1 METFFY
7 QQEQISSIS
16 KIPSGEQQLNIKEF
30 MCVNLLDSSFDYCR
44 YLSEA
49 IAPYQN
55 TTSTVDPE
63 SNNVMSD
70 SVSSILDDK
79 TQLGV
84 HNSPKRRKAKDTSS
98 GSTSSKCK
106 DSNGGRRKKQKRELE
121 KKKQEEMKAKLEAQ
135 PDGYIHVRARRGQ
148 ATDSHSLAERVRRE
162 KISARMKMLQSL
174 VPGCNNIVGKA
185 QVLDKIINYV
195 QSLQSQVEFLSME
208 LASSE
213 DIPDI
218 LEYSFDQDIIQG
230 VGGTG
235 GMTYEEAPYG
245 EYKQPNVRNSNRPTY
260 TYLDYL
266 MMNSHSPLHLL
277 PSQGMDH
284 TSAVSQDEVRAMLVQ
299 FGEPGQDLLM
309 NQLGFDSTF

>member
-1 METFFY
+1 MERTFFY
-7 QQEQISSIS
+7 QQYQASSKS
-16 KIPSGEQQLNIKEF
+16 MIPSGEQQLNIEEF
-30 MCVNLLDSSFDYCR
+30 MCANLFDNSFD

-55 TTSTVDPE
+55 SVSTVDPE
-63 SNNVMSD
+63 SNNITDAMSD

-84 HNSPKRRKAKDTSS
+84 HNSPKRRRAKDRFS
-98 GSTSSKCK
+98 GSTSSECK
-106 DSNGGRRKKQKRELE
+106 DSNGGQRKKQKRELE

-174 VPGCNNIVGKA
+174 VPGCDNIVGKA
-185 QVLDKIINYV
+185 QVLDEIINYV
-195 QSLQSQVEFLSME
+195 QCLQNQVEFLSMK

-213 DIPDI
+213 DQNI
-218 LEYSFDQDIIQG
+218 LFEYCFDQDAAGIGG
-230 VGGTG
+230 VG
-235 GMTYEEAPYG
+235 GMTYEELPYG
-245 EYKQPNVRNSNRPTY
+245 DYKQPNMRNGNGPTN
-260 TYLDYL
+260 TELDYL
-266 MMNSHSPLHLL
+266 MMNPHSTSHLL
-277 PSQGMDH
+277 PPQGLDH
-284 TSAVSQDEVRAMLVQ
+284 TSALSQDEGSAMLVQ
-299 FGEPGQDLLM
+299 IGEPGQDLL

>member
-7 QQEQISSIS
+7 QQKQISSIS

-30 MCVNLLDSSFDYCR
+30 MCANLFESSFDYC

-79 TQLGV
+79 TQLEV
-84 HNSPKRRKAKDTSS
+84 HNSPKRRKAKDRSS

-174 VPGCNNIVGKA
+174 VPGCDNIVGKA
-185 QVLDKIINYV
+185 EVLDKIINYV
-195 QSLQSQVEFLSME
+195 QSLQSQVEFLSIK

-213 DIPDI
+213 DIPNI
-218 LEYSFDQDIIQG
+218 LFEYSFDQDVIQG
-230 VGGTG
+230 VGG
-235 GMTYEEAPYG
+235 MTNEEAPYG
-245 EYKQPNVRNSNRPTY
+245 EYEQPNVRNSNGPTY
-260 TYLDYL
+260 TDLDYL
-266 MMNSHSPLHLL
+266 RMNSHSPLILL
-277 PSQGMDH
+277 PSQGLDQ
-284 TSAVSQDEVRAMLVQ
+284 TPALSQDEGSAMLVQ